1 MAAGSIEEVIIS
13 TEHDFTNYHM
23 LLDKAP
29 ESTMYHTREYVTYV
43 ARHLNAEPF
52 FLALKE
58 NDRMVGAIPFVLK
71 KNLRLGNI
79 MNSNPFFGSYGG
91 LIVHPDLTPVEK
103 NKIKRILLEAFDTF
117 AKDHGCILSTII
129 ASPMDRDQPFY
140 FKNYTHNYLD
150 HRVAQITVLPL
161 PSGKDDIRNRLFEER
176 FSQSCRRAVKSAEK
190 KGVIIKE
197 TMEKGI
203 PLDEFYAIYKENIGS
218 KGGLVKDK
226 SFFEDALD
234 AFPKGACNLRY
245 AELSGKVIAGI
256 FQFYYKDIAEYFQP
270 AIAHDHR
277 HTGATNLLVLDGLV
291 RAAKAGC
298 LYWNFGGTWDTQK
311 DVYNFK
317 RSLGAVDFTYY
328 YFIKSY
334 DRHDHI
340 KELKPADLVREYP
353 GFYVLPFSELAS
365 R

>member
-1 MAAGSIEEVIIS
+1 MATGRIEEVAIT
-13 TEHDFTNYHM
+13 TEHDFTNYHL

-29 ESTMYHTREYVTYV
+29 ESTIYHTREYVTHV
-43 ARHLNAEPF
+43 AHHLNAEHF

-58 NDRMVGAIPFVLK
+58 NDRMVGAMPFILK
-71 KNLRLGNI
+71 KNSRLGNI
-79 MNSNPFFGSYGG
+79 INSNPFFGSYGG
-91 LIVHPDLTPVEK
+91 LIVHPDLAPMEK
-103 NKIKRILLEAFDTF
+103 NRVKRRLLEALDNF
-117 AKDHGCILSTII
+117 AKDHDCILSTII

-140 FKNYTHNYLD
+140 FKNYQHSYLD
-150 HRVAQITVLPL
+150 HRVAQVTILPL
-161 PSGKDDIRNRLFEER
+161 PSGKYDIRSRLFEEK
-176 FSQSCRRAVKSAEK
+176 FSQSCRRAVRNAEK
-190 KGVIIKE
+190 KGVLIKE
-197 TMEKGI
+197 TTEKGI
-203 PLDEFYAIYKENIGS
+203 ALDEFYAIYKENMGS

-226 SFFEDALD
+226 GFFENALD

-245 AELSGKVIAGI
+245 AELSGNVIAGI

-270 AIAHDHR
+270 AIAHDYR
-277 HTGATNLLVLDGLV
+277 HTGATNLLVLDGLAQ
-291 RAAKAGC
+291 AANAGY
-298 LYWNFGGTWDTQK
+298 LYWNFGGTWDTQE

-334 DRHDHI
+334 YRHDHI